1 MYLFENIRRSKK
13 YWHLYN
19 YASEIGQKNY
29 IWKLGG
35 GGSSEPPRPPLAT
48 GLSETVRD
56 RSMVTM
62 ER

>member
-29 IWKLGG
+29 ICKLGG
-35 GGSSEPPRPPLAT
+35 GVFRTPKTPPSYGPVPRM
-48 GLSETVRD
+48 VR
-56 RSMVTM
+56 
-62 ER
+62 